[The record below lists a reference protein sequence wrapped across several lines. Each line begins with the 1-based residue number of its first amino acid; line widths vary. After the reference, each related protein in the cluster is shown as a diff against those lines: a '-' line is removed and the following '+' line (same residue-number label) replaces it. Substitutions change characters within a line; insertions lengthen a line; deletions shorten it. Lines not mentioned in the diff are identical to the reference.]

1 MHRYCISRWIGWTWE
16 WMGRGGDAGEKSCQN
31 WLQGQQIGTVI
42 FWDGESA
49 AEIACGANVQKT
61 VFFFFLVMLSVWYW
75 LGIRVETV
83 IRQLA
88 EHTSLKSRKRVW
100 IGGIYLWFIGN
111 RNICSPHPLP
121 PKNNDWVWKRK
132 FPKTEHW
139 AFQCLEVLIRRT

>member
-16 WMGRGGDAGEKSCQN
+16 WMGGEM
-31 WLQGQQIGTVI
+31 QGKKAVKTGSRVSRLEQLFSEMGKVQQRLLV
-42 FWDGESA
+42 E
-49 AEIACGANVQKT
+49 QMYRRQ
-61 VFFFFLVMLSVWYW
+61 FFFLVMLSVWYW